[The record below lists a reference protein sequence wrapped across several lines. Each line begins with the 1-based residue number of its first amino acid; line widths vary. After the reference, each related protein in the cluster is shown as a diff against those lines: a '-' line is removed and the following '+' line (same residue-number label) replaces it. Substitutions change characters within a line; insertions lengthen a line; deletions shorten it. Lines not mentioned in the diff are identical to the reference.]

1 MLRSFFSVIRWVNL
15 LYILLTFCG
24 FRFLL
29 INPLFQLAGYT
40 PSLGNAAFLLLAL
53 SVMLVAAGGYIIN
66 DYFDVE
72 ADLINKPQKVV
83 IGNQISPDTAMRWY
97 YLCNTAGIALGC
109 WLAWQAGNVKLG
121 FIHIFSAAMLWF
133 YATYFK
139 RKPLSGNLLV
149 SLLVTLSIF
158 CILFF
163 DAEMRDF
170 TAIKLKE
177 ILKSGFETLTGY
189 IVAAPELTGYANKE
203 LFETI
208 FTFVATYAGFAF
220 LLNLVRELVKDME
233 DAPGDEE
240 AGYRTLPV
248 VAGFAFTK
256 LLAGATVLLT
266 IKLIANFQIEQALT
280 GQLWVAL
287 ATLPLIQL
295 PLMYVVYK
303 LWITN
308 QKAGFTQISSVL
320 KVVMLLGLAYLPYLR
335 ATIVYTPQQMV
346 LPPGIESISVDID
359 SAQTQQPDTTV
370 TIGTNP
376 DTAVISI
383 DPNAPPTPSATP
395 ADTETGLPESV
406 QNKPAGNAPA
416 IDNDLLK

>member
-15 LYILLTFCG
+15 LYLLLTFCG

-40 PSLGNAAFLLLAL
+40 PSLSNAAFVLLAL

-72 ADLINKPQKVV
+72 ADMVNKPHKVV

-97 YLCNTAGIALGC
+97 YLCNTAGIASGF

-139 RKPLSGNLLV
+139 RKPLTGNLLV
-149 SLLVTLSIF
+149 SFMVALSIF
-158 CILFF
+158 CILLF
-163 DAEMRDF
+163 DTEMRAF
-170 TAIKLKE
+170 TAIKMKE

-189 IVAAPELTGYANKE
+189 IVAAPELTGYTNKE

-208 FTFVATYAGFAF
+208 FTFVTTYAGFAF
-220 LLNLVRELVKDME
+220 LLNLIRELVKDLE

-240 AGYRTLPV
+240 AGYQTLPL

-266 IKLIANFQIEQALT
+266 IKLITNFQIEQALT
-280 GQLWVAL
+280 GQLWVAV
-287 ATLPLIQL
+287 ATLMLIQL

-303 LWITN
+303 LWVTN
-308 QKAGFTQISSVL
+308 QKAGFTQISRVV

-359 SAQTQQPDTTV
+359 STQTQKPDTTA
-370 TIGTNP
+370 TKSANP
-376 DTAVISI
+376 DTAVIVI
-383 DPNAPPTPSATP
+383 DPNAPQTTP
-395 ADTETGLPESV
+395 ATTIESETDLPKSM
-406 QNKPAGNAPA
+406 QPKPAGNVPA
-416 IDNDLLK
+416 IDDDLLK